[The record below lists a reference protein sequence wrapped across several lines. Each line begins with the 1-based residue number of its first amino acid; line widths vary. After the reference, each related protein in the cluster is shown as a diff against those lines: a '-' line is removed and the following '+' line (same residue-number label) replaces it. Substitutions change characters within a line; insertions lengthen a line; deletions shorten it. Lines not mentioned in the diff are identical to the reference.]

1 MTIELEKFEAGLIR
15 FVFVGYRFTTIYS
28 EFPKHD
34 KTDPH
39 STFVKNLF
47 REFAIEQLHN
57 LLKIRNDMLE
67 IPKFK
72 KLDDIISP
80 IIKPIMDCTKPI
92 KLIRNN
98 YISHVQD
105 GDRKFNLGLQEIHEK
120 HALPTAFGFYQFLCG
135 LAMAYTNLI
144 EINFWKE
151 SNRSNKKYGALMGMP
166 LPVYSPHTL
175 KNYME
180 KVREIYIPVIDEMT
194 KLGLPTQYTDSQIAE
209 LKNLKNNKNL
219 RWQ

>member
-39 STFVKNLF
+39 STAVKSLF
-47 REFAIEQLHN
+47 REFTIEQLHN
-57 LLKIRNDMLE
+57 LLKIRADMLK
-67 IPKFK
+67 IPEFK
-72 KLDDIISP
+72 KLDDVISP
-80 IIKPIMDCTKPI
+80 IIKPIIDCTKPI
-92 KLIRNN
+92 KLIRSN

-105 GDRKFNLGLQEIHEK
+105 GDRKFNLGLQEIYEK
-120 HALPTAFGFYQFLCG
+120 HTFPTAFGFYQFLCG
-135 LAMAYTNLI
+135 LAMVYTNLV

-151 SNRSNKKYGALMGMP
+151 SNRSNKKYDTLMGMS

-175 KNYME
+175 KNYRE
-180 KVREIYIPVIDEMT
+180 KIHEIRRPVIDEMT
-194 KLGLPTQYTDSQIAE
+194 KLGLPTRRTDLQIAE
-209 LKNLKNNKNL
+209 LKNLKNKKNL
-219 RWQ
+219 

>member
-34 KTDPH
+34 KTDTH
-39 STFVKNLF
+39 SIAVKNLF
-47 REFAIEQLHN
+47 REFTIEQLHN

-72 KLDDIISP
+72 KLDNVISP
-80 IIKPIMDCTKPI
+80 IIKPIIDCTKPI
-92 KLIRNN
+92 KLIRSN

-105 GDRKFNLGLQEIHEK
+105 GNRKFNLGLQEIYEK
-120 HALPTAFGFYQFLCG
+120 YAFPTVFGFYQFLCG
-135 LAMAYTNLI
+135 LARAYTNLI

-151 SNRSNKKYGALMGMP
+151 SNKSNKKYSALMGMS

-180 KVREIYIPVIDEMT
+180 KVHEIYRPVIDEMT
-194 KLGLPTQYTDSQIAE
+194 KVGLPTRHTDSQIAE
-209 LKNLKNNKNL
+209 LKFKEQEKY
-219 RWQ
+219 